1 MATVLEGTAK
11 LGGVNGQSKRL
22 VGGGADVDVW
32 VLGHGGT
39 DSGTPGEG
47 NMIMA
52 VKLAGT
58 FVTNL

>member
-39 DSGTPGEG
+39 DSGTPGGGEHDNGGKIGG
-47 NMIMA
+47 NICY
-52 VKLAGT
+52 
-58 FVTNL
+58 